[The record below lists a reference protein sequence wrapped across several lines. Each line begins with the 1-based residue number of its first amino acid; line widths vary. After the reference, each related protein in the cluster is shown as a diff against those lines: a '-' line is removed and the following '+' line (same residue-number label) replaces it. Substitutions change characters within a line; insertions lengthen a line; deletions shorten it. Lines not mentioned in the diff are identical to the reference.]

1 MLQDAFIF
9 SLLLHRAALFYFG
22 AHIMCPSSDLQYSV
36 MAPLRSRHMATRW
49 GIDATIFPKARER
62 FTFSQHTAFRT
73 RRRKDFSL
81 SHPRGFVA
89 ASRPSSN
96 AHAFSMG
103 FRSGEYGGSTLHGT
117 PTAEYAAFAA
127 GLCSA
132 PSPSWNTALYSDAQ
146 SLAGLP

>member
-73 RRRKDFSL
+73 KVARRANSRGERHGKAQSKGYGTTDF
-81 SHPRGFVA
+81 FVG
-89 ASRPSSN
+89 
-96 AHAFSMG
+96 H
-103 FRSGEYGGSTLHGT
+103 
-117 PTAEYAAFAA
+117 
-127 GLCSA
+127 
-132 PSPSWNTALYSDAQ
+132 PSPKYFLTAMEVRRVL
-146 SLAGLP
+146 GLSP